1 MRNQTPLV
9 PGQPAFDVT
18 VYIVLN
24 DFGPLG
30 RAYCETD
37 ETDADEET
45 LVENILSGQYSQP
58 LGVVAF
64 NAAEGW
70 ARDVTE
76 DIARAVLSR
85 ASTERRSIGVATQDF
100 LVRALGADVPVGD
113 QTPE

>member
-1 MRNQTPLV
+1 MRNQTPLA
-9 PGQPAFDVT
+9 PAIQSAFDIT

-37 ETDADEET
+37 ETDADEAT
-45 LVENILSGQYSQP
+45 VIENILSGQYSHP
-58 LGVVAF
+58 LAVFAF

-76 DIARAVLSR
+76 DIARAVLNR
-85 ASTERRSIGVATQDF
+85 ASTERRSIGVAAQEF
-100 LVRALGADVPVGD
+100 LVRALGTDVPAGD
-113 QTPE
+113 

>member
-1 MRNQTPLV
+1 MECLSCVTDPAGTG
-9 PGQPAFDVT
+9 PPAFDVT

-45 LVENILSGQYSQP
+45 IVENILSGLFSHP

-76 DIARAVLSR
+76 DIARAVLNR
-85 ASTERRSIGVATQDF
+85 ASTERRSIGVAAQEF
-100 LVRALGADVPVGD
+100 LVRALGADVSKAD
-113 QTPE
+113 